1 MLKILLRAT
10 CSSSSSRMHWRWK
23 VVSACI
29 WVFHR
34 IKVWLP
40 EIAVQLFWSGS
51 LMSCV
56 LLSSELEA
64 SHATDLQT
72 QSCGV
77 GRSALHPS
85 SIIKCH
91 DVPWL
96 CPSCR
101 WVRHNLVWEKH
112 AFEHFAY
119 ETQQTSNMSALL
131 PILYCFSGWRL
142 ALVLP
147 GPLPTVLVLFG
158 LVEIVLPNT
167 TQRSMGGLLVE
178 HPRHVTLAPMSP
190 RSTFLHLLAE

>member
-1 MLKILLRAT
+1 VSRLGFCFVSLFLQIVLKMLKILLRAT
-10 CSSSSSRMHWRWK
+10 CGSSSSRMHWRWK
-23 VVSACI
+23 FVSACI

-101 WVRHNLVWEKH
+101 WVRHNLMWENTLLSTLPTTTKH
-112 AFEHFAY
+112 NKHRICELFCRSCIVSLVE
-119 ETQQTSNMSALL
+119 
-131 PILYCFSGWRL
+131 GWRSFCQDHCL
-142 ALVLP
+142 
-147 GPLPTVLVLFG
+147 LF
-158 LVEIVLPNT
+158 
-167 TQRSMGGLLVE
+167 
-178 HPRHVTLAPMSP
+178 
-190 RSTFLHLLAE
+190 